1 MPKKIRETKKILKRA
16 GFDYRQAKGSPTVWF
31 HPDWDGRIVI
41 ARKDGDD
48 TPAYLEQQVKDAL
61 SKLEQPQEETE

>member
-1 MPKKIRETKKILKRA
+1 MPKKIRELKKTLRQA
-16 GFDYRQAKGSPTVWF
+16 GFDYRQAKGSHTVWF

-48 TPAYLEQQVKDAL
+48 SPDYLEQQVKDAL
-61 SKLEQPQEETE
+61 SELEKPQEGE